1 MALKKYFIK
10 SSDVLE
16 KIENDTATIINKKT
30 GKFAT
35 LTDVGFFI
43 WEKLDRK
50 TNKKE
55 LIRKIVKEYEINQD
69 TADKDLE
76 SFLKEAIKEKIILN
90 VDN

>member
-1 MALKKYFIK
+1 MPLKKYFIK
-10 SSDVLE
+10 SNDILE
-16 KIENDTATIINKKT
+16 KKEKNKITIINKKT

-50 TNKKE
+50 TDKE
-55 LIRKIVKEYEINQD
+55 KLTRKIVKEYEIDQE
-69 TADKDLE
+69 TAAKDLE
-76 SFLKEAIKEKIILN
+76 LFLKEAIKAKIILN